1 MAVSGKRYGSGEA
14 MSELR
19 AKLERRLEDIPGLTV
34 DCWKDTD
41 LVCLFFEGKD
51 FAHFHGDD
59 ILDIRLSAKIIRQE
73 GLSRSVS
80 NQIHPG
86 RSQNSRWIGV
96 EIKNENDL
104 RKVVRLVEQACGE
117 LG

>member
-1 MAVSGKRYGSGEA
+1 

-51 FAHFHGDD
+51 FAHF
-59 ILDIRLSAKIIRQE
+59 S
-73 GLSRSVS
+73 
-80 NQIHPG
+80 
-86 RSQNSRWIGV
+86 W
-96 EIKNENDL
+96 
-104 RKVVRLVEQACGE
+104 
-117 LG
+117 